1 MLARQRLLKLTRQKA
16 ALYNRLALN
25 SLRAPLAAA
34 ALLALAAC
42 PKRVEPGPE
51 SRGPRQFQLLPAA
64 AEQETTLLTQKRQDV
79 EIETRDFERT
89 PRVVATGESPL
100 FRLDGSRAR
109 LFGDAAGT
117 LGWSVDNFVLIEVIA
132 ENGKV
137 LHRAAVGFTEPVSI
151 GAERID
157 NLGKMS
163 FTFEA
168 GEVNLTPLLPESE
181 PFKLRATALDYYGV
195 GRVTDLFLVL
205 DAPGGAREEGD
216 LRGQ

>member
-1 MLARQRLLKLTRQKA
+1 MLTRRRLQKLTRPKGA
-16 ALYNRLALN
+16 PYNAWALN
-25 SLRAPLAAA
+25 LPRALLAAA
-34 ALLALAAC
+34 ALLTVTGC
-42 PKRVEPGPE
+42 PKRVEPGAE
-51 SRGPRQFQLLPAA
+51 SRGPRHFQLLPAA
-64 AEQETTLLTQKRQDV
+64 AEQETTLWANKRQDV
-79 EIETRDFERT
+79 EIDTRDFERT
-89 PRVVATGESPL
+89 PRVVALGESPL
-100 FRLDGSRAR
+100 FRLEGSQAR

-117 LGWSVDNFVLIEVIA
+117 LGWSVDNFVLIEVLA

-195 GRVTDLFLVL
+195 GKVTDLFLVL
-205 DAPGGAREEGD
+205 DAPSGAREEGD